1 MIRRQGRRRGSG
13 RLSGSCARL
22 CGILDAR
29 GRGRRTDC
37 EGHGCRLRAPNPAPA
52 ASALR
57 LSESRQHPA
66 PRRSHRPSPAR
77 RWRFAGRWRGGTDS
91 APLQWA
97 GAGGSG
103 GRGRSAAGRVRPPP
117 AALPL
122 PPPPPPSLPPGAPR
136 PASRLSLFLP
146 PGSRRSG
153 ARRGWSRV
161 APAGPASPLLSQV
174 RNAPRLVGSLSFPSS
189 GCHLGPW
196 QTTYQAEKRTQRTR
210 DSGLP
215 RLWL

>member
-1 MIRRQGRRRGSG
+1 MAAGCEPPTRRR
-13 RLSGSCARL
+13 RRPL
-22 CGILDAR
+22 CVS
-29 GRGRRTDC
+29 T
-37 EGHGCRLRAPNPAPA
+37 NPASTQRRA
-52 ASALR
+52 ALTVRALC
-57 LSESRQHPA
+57 
-66 PRRSHRPSPAR
+66 
-77 RWRFAGRWRGGTDS
+77 
-91 APLQWA
+91 
-97 GAGGSG
+97 GAGGSLG
-103 GRGRSAAGRVRPPP
+103 GGGAGRTARLSNGRAPGAARGGAVLPLAGSGPRPPRS
-117 AALPL
+117 LSPL
-122 PPPPPPSLPPGAPR
+122 PPPPSLPPGAPR